1 MLDIK
6 RPAKVYCHENF
17 KNESIVSIDQIIHYI
32 AKHKIGRIMM
42 KTKNNRREEF
52 LIDSVFI
59 SDRMIRACFYLSKMT
74 VADEIKD
81 GQMEF
86 THIKFVEFLEFI
98 GRLSHAYYET
108 TSHHLEWLL
117 HEKIEYVLGL
127 LFKP

>member
-1 MLDIK
+1 
-6 RPAKVYCHENF
+6 
-17 KNESIVSIDQIIHYI
+17 
-32 AKHKIGRIMM
+32 M

-127 LFKP
+127 LFKPQNLPVTKPETRDEFVSESDEDVY